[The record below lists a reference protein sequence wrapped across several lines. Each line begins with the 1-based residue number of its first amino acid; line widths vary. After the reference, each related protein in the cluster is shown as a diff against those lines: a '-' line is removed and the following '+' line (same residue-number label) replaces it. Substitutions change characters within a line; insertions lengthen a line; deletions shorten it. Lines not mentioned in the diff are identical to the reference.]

1 MQREEDTQSTS
12 QQGLAPGGCAGQKGK
27 VFWKEHDVKWPGGCG
42 ALCSASRDHPGSA
55 IRVALAAAVFSWGA
69 WGMGQSSGEPPPR
82 TCSHMW
88 PGGVWLPQASPV
100 PWEAGGAHQARSSTV
115 KPPQTWLMPGID
127 RKVHRAEASLQ
138 QREDGTWEGQ
148 GLAPGW
154 PAPPA
159 HVQPPA
165 VSDPHPPPP
174 LGVICCCRQ
183 PGRHWPRRSRGW
195 TGCRPS

>member
-154 PAPPA
+154 PAPPSCLN
-159 HVQPPA
+159 
-165 VSDPHPPPP
+165 VSLFLSDLFP
-174 LGVICCCRQ
+174 L
-183 PGRHWPRRSRGW
+183 
-195 TGCRPS
+195 RPVLSWILEVTKFPLSFPVVPQFFFLSL